1 MSTLDFMKA
10 NNITIEVEDSIESP
24 VTRNPSTGLK
34 RIQTVETEI
43 FEPFTREINTKGTGT
58 TEFFGVKIF

>member
-43 FEPFTREINTKGTGT
+43 FEPFTREINTKGTDT
-58 TEFFGVKIF
+58 TEFFRVKTF